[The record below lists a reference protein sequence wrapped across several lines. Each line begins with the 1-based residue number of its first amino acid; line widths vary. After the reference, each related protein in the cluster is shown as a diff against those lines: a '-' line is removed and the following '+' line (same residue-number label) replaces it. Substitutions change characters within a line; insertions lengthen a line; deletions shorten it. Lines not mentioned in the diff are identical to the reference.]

1 MTPRH
6 RLLTLA
12 LIAALSS
19 SLTACGGGSDP
30 ETKPPSSNTPNS
42 KGPSP
47 SEGPTEGGGPPT
59 GWEAKFTRE
68 QINIYNAALRR
79 WEQYTKLSNEIY
91 RKGKD
96 TPDARDTLREFSLF

>member
-30 ETKPPSSNTPNS
+30 ETKPSPNDTTSMEDPAPATTPAR
-42 KGPSP
+42 P
-47 SEGPTEGGGPPT
+47 
-59 GWEAKFTRE
+59 
-68 QINIYNAALRR
+68 AAL
-79 WEQYTKLSNEIY
+79 QPA
-91 RKGKD
+91 GK
-96 TPDARDTLREFSLF
+96 TSSPASR